1 MKETIFLTFDVNN
14 LMQTLLLITEKDK
27 KEAVKYLE
35 ERKEA
40 EKLPPVPP
48 STAAPVVEPLK
59 GLGFSDEEEEETQID
74 IQKVK

>member
-1 MKETIFLTFDVNN
+1 
-14 LMQTLLLITEKDK
+14 MQTLLLITEKDK